1 VNKSLFRAPLLALG
15 FGVLAFGQAGVPPA
29 KVGIIHI
36 QNAIIQTKDGQK
48 AAADLDAKFSPRR
61 QQVQSKQDEVQK
73 LEQQFR
79 SGANTMSDDAR
90 QKLMRD
96 IEQQRKQLQRQMD
109 DAQAE
114 LQQDQDRVLRQLGQ
128 RMMAVIDRYA
138 NTNGYVLILDVSSPQ
153 SGVLYASNAIDITRD
168 IVGLYD
174 QAQSAGATAPA
185 AAPAGSS
192 NVMRPPTAPKP
203 APPKK

>member
-1 VNKSLFRAPLLALG
+1 MKNFGGVTFVNKSLLCAPLLALT
-15 FGVLAFGQAGVPPA
+15 FGVLAFGQAAAPPA
-29 KVGIIHI
+29 KVGIVHI
-36 QNAIIQTKDGQK
+36 QNAIVQTKDGQK
-48 AAADLDAKFSPRR
+48 AAAELDTKFGPRR
-61 QQVQSKQDEVQK
+61 QEVQKKQDELQQ
-73 LEQQFR
+73 LEQQYR
-79 SGANTMSDDAR
+79 SGANTMSDEAR

-96 IEQQRKQLQRQMD
+96 IEQHRKQLQRQMD

-138 NTNGYVLILDVSSPQ
+138 NANGFTLILDVSSPQ
-153 SGVLYASNAIDITRD
+153 SGVLFASNSIDITRD

-174 QAQSAGATAPA
+174 KAQSSDAAAPA
-185 AAPAGSS
+185 AAKPA
-192 NVMRPPTAPKP
+192 